1 MMLTSRVS
9 TVFQM
14 VEGKANFPENCM
26 QMRQKHWANG
36 LGRGGRPLAP
46 SSKWPMLTH
55 KRNIWKW
62 GVTTYE
68 RYSDRSY

>member
-26 QMRQKHWANG
+26 QMRKKP
-36 LGRGGRPLAP
+36 LGQRIGGERPLAP
-46 SSKWPMLTH
+46 SSKWPMLTQ

-62 GVTTYE
+62 GVATYE

>member
-26 QMRQKHWANG
+26 QMRKKTLGQRIWGGASAGPLFKVANVN
-36 LGRGGRPLAP
+36 PEA
-46 SSKWPMLTH
+46 
-55 KRNIWKW
+55 
-62 GVTTYE
+62 
-68 RYSDRSY
+68 